1 MWHENLINK
10 KSFRFSRKFDFNH
23 FIQWSTIILWN
34 DQYWTETKQPWNYRP
49 HNKWSILRCIRDIR
63 YYDVCNIESRS
74 NNFTFSRIFHTS
86 PTPIVSLHFIDF
98 TTQQA
103 ILVSNC
109 AKSVC
114 DGRPKRN
121 PRFHSSGRQ
130 EGTPQRYHVL
140 GGRLNN

>member
-1 MWHENLINK
+1 MWQENFINK
-10 KSFRFSRKFDFNH
+10 KSVRLSQKFNFDH
-23 FIQWSTIILWN
+23 SMQWCAILWN
-34 DQYWTETKQPWNYRP
+34 DQYRTETKQPWNYRP
-49 HNKWSILRCIRDIR
+49 HNNWSIQIRT
-63 YYDVCNIESRS
+63 CNIEPRS
-74 NNFTFSRIFHTS
+74 NNFTISRIFHTS
-86 PTPIVSLHFIDF
+86 PTPILHIIDF

-114 DGRPKRN
+114 AGRPKRN